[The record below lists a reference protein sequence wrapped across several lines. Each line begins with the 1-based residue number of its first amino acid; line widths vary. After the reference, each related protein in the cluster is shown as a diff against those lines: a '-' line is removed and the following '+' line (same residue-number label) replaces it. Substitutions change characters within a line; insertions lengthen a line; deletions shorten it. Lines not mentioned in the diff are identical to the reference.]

1 MSETKPKEKSNRLS
15 AFMSYGVPLIA
26 LGVFVL
32 IEEIGYQVLFGW
44 SIEYMM
50 LALAAA
56 LVPGAFVFKMKE
68 KKTLSIVFAILS
80 TAIAVFLSI
89 PYWGRSYG
97 LDLVQIIAYLF
108 LHVLL
113 VLFVTL
119 REMPIK
125 SFFPLFPV
133 VICLVILFFDSPYKI
148 SMYGLC
154 SYDTLYGLCSYDT
167 LLLYIL
173 GFSMTT
179 PTATKASKPVKKNAG
194 VALEKLESLA
204 KLKEQGI
211 LTNEEFETKKAEIM
225 QIM

>member
-1 MSETKPKEKSNRLS
+1 MSETKPKEKSNLLS

-119 REMPIK
+119 PEMPIK

-148 SMYGLC
+148 S
-154 SYDTLYGLCSYDT
+154 TYGLCSYDT

-173 GFSMTT
+173 GFSMAT
-179 PTATKASKPVKKNAG
+179 PMATNSSKSVKKNAG
-194 VALEKLESLA
+194 VAIEKLESLA

-211 LTNEEFETKKAEIM
+211 LTAEEFETKKAEIM
-225 QIM
+225 QIL